1 LIVLDVMQS
10 FESKELPPE
19 SYRKKIEAVAC
30 SISDP
35 VQKLRFLKRAIDE
48 YPEKSGSGRDEIS
61 FDVLNGLSGNQN
73 KFGSGGKN
81 AVRDLRTVHRASE
94 NRTGRFRVSGYFMGL
109 GLFLIFIFGGGMLV
123 FPFKFVHNNHQKEY
137 LQHIKEPLVSHAVHY
152 PAVMQMKEAEP
163 LTPVEKKDLSREIP
177 KYLDKLIWMV
187 EKSDDS
193 EYYSNRLKINTTQTI
208 ENIPRGYYLFKKA
221 DGKLLQQGVFT
232 NQIKGILY
240 HASESDVFAYR
251 PEMTQSIKEYSRLLI
266 RYLNKKKAYH
276 YFIDRFGKIYR
287 LIQDD
292 HVAFHSGNS
301 IWADDEFL
309 YLDLNHAFIGVC
321 FEGKDF
327 EAIKP
332 SDTSLQNENHP
343 AIFPMERSSINE
355 AQLISGKELT
365 DWLRVKYK
373 ISQNN
378 CIPHGL
384 VSVNPYDRLIGHHLD
399 LSHGF
404 PFDFFEISNKYEE
417 PIPAITEF
425 GFTYDNYFVEIFQGK
440 LWAGIA
446 ASEKIITMRA
456 NGKHMSVVDYRKMLN
471 GKFRQIFTWMKDKTA
486 VRNHGLP
493 IEDLPGT

>member
-1 LIVLDVMQS
+1 MIVSDVMQS
-10 FESKELPPE
+10 SEPKELPPE

-48 YPEKSGSGRDEIS
+48 YPEKSGPEREEIS
-61 FDVLNGLSGNQN
+61 SDTSNNFSERQKKNEYSGE
-73 KFGSGGKN
+73 N
-81 AVRDLRTVHRASE
+81 AVKYLKAARRTPETSIE
-94 NRTGRFRVSGYFMGL
+94 RFRGSVYFMGL
-109 GLFLIFIFGGGMLV
+109 GLFLIFLFSGGILV
-123 FPFKFVHNNHQKEY
+123 FPFKGMYNNHQKEY
-137 LQHIKEPLVSHAVHY
+137 LQHTKEPLVSHAVHY
-152 PAVMQMKEAEP
+152 PLVKHVKEVEP
-163 LTPVEKKDLSREIP
+163 LPPVEKKDQSREFP

-208 ENIPRGYYLFKKA
+208 ENIPRGYYLFKKG
-221 DGKLLQQGVFT
+221 DGKLLGSGVFT

-240 HASESDVFAYR
+240 HASESDIFAYR

-287 LIQDD
+287 LIPEDQ
-292 HVAFHSGNS
+292 VAFHSGNS
-301 IWADDEFL
+301 IWADDEFI
-309 YLDLNHAFIGVC
+309 YLDLNHAFIGIC

-327 EAIKP
+327 EDRKH
-332 SDTSLQNENHP
+332 SDASLQHENQP
-343 AIFPMERSSINE
+343 AIVPMERSSINE
-355 AQLISGKELT
+355 SQLISGKELT

-373 ISQNN
+373 IQQNN
-378 CIPHGL
+378 CVPHGL

-440 LWAGIA
+440 LWSGIA

-456 NGKHMSVVDYRKMLN
+456 KERRMSVIDYRKILN
-471 GKFRQIFTWMKDKTA
+471 GKFKQFFTWMKEKTT
-486 VRNHGLP
+486 VGNRGLSTG
-493 IEDLPGT
+493 DQPGT